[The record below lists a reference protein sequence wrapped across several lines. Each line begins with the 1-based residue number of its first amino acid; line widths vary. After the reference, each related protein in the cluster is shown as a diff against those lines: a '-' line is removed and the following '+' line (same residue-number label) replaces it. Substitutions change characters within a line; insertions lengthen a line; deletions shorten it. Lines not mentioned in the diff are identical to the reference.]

1 MLKKLIKHEFRAT
14 GRITWPVFLGLL
26 ALTVVM
32 RVSLHMFY
40 NNDGSKLL
48 VIIASLLLIT
58 YIVALAALVLAP
70 LVLSAVRW
78 RDHVL
83 RDEGYLTLT
92 LPVSVHELLA
102 SKLIVSA
109 VWYAAAFAVGLLSL
123 SIATAGL
130 NGAFESYR
138 IGYSFPSIFE
148 LFDLLF
154 KALGDYDLVGDA
166 VLILFELLGN
176 FIFAVS
182 AAALVVY
189 AAYSIGYSFNRHRT
203 LWTVLLVF
211 VFYQVAQFTAINM
224 INQFSCWDA
233 AYTMSTPQLVELFLL
248 WGMFGELIF
257 CAAGYAATWYFT
269 TKRLN
274 LE

>member
-32 RVSLHMFY
+32 RVSLHMFH
-40 NNDGSKLL
+40 NDGSRLL
-48 VIIASLLLIT
+48 ETIASLLLIT
-58 YIVALAALVLAP
+58 YIVALFALVLAP

-123 SIATAGL
+123 FLATVKTNNIQYILSLFGFSGNL
-130 NGAFESYR
+130 DG
-138 IGYSFPSIFE
+138 IFE
-148 LFDLLF
+148 DIARNDLL
-154 KALGDYDLVGDA
+154 GDA

-203 LWTVLLVF
+203 LRTVLLVF
-211 VFYQVAQFTAINM
+211 VFYQVAQFTAISM
-224 INQFSCWDA
+224 INQFFCWTA
-233 AYTMSTPQLVELFLL
+233 AYTMEAMKTVELFLL